1 MSALWMIA
9 LFAGTILLDQLTK
22 VWVVAALKPVGS
34 VWIWENVLRF
44 TYVENTGAAFGILT
58 EHRWVFLVFSVAA
71 IGGIAA
77 YLIARRPKGL
87 GAAALVM
94 IAGGGVGNMIDRLRL
109 GYVVDFMDVTC
120 IPGWKFVFNAADTFV
135 CVGCGLLFLAL
146 ILAERKER
154 LEKREE
160 PEGEKSDG

>member
-58 EHRWVFLVFSVAA
+58 EHR
-71 IGGIAA
+71 
-77 YLIARRPKGL
+77 
-87 GAAALVM
+87 
-94 IAGGGVGNMIDRLRL
+94 
-109 GYVVDFMDVTC
+109 
-120 IPGWKFVFNAADTFV
+120 
-135 CVGCGLLFLAL
+135 
-146 ILAERKER
+146 
-154 LEKREE
+154 
-160 PEGEKSDG
+160 